1 MLNSGSVVPV
11 DPSQLQPPLFPRN
24 KRDGRSS
31 LVSDEQKDLTAWTK
45 AKQRFWAF
53 GDWLR
58 RPNVRYAIKTG
69 LGGGERDVVLV
80 KQGD

>member
-1 MLNSGSVVPV
+1 MVPV

-31 LVSDEQKDLTAWTK
+31 LAADAQTEPTFWAG
-45 AKQRFWAF
+45 AKLRFWAF

-69 LGGGERDVVLV
+69 IGGGERGGAL
-80 KQGD
+80 